1 MTEKLYYK
9 DSFIHSFTAKVRA
22 VTDKKGSAALL
33 LDRTAFFPGG
43 GGQDA
48 DEGTLAGRAV
58 KGVEESEG
66 EIYHLVDD
74 ASGILPGDEIE
85 GRLHWALRFER
96 MQQHSGEHVLSGVMH
111 REYGAQ
117 NVGFHLGNELTRLDF
132 HLPLSEEQI
141 RRAETLA
148 NESVFQNIPV
158 CAGLYGREQAAGK
171 EYRSKIDIPGE
182 VRIVEIEGVDSCACC
197 APHLRTTGEIGLIK
211 IVSWEP
217 YKGGM
222 RLHIACGGR
231 ALSYARFLS
240 GQAEEISHLLA
251 AKTDS
256 LARAVGVFRA
266 NYDGMRT
273 MNARLQ
279 KALRELKAAGAE
291 EAAGDAVVFEG
302 LLTGD
307 ALREYANALAQKT
320 GGALFLFSGEEGKY
334 DYILTSQSED
344 VRPFAKLLNA
354 RFLGKGG
361 GSAEMCRGSLAG
373 SPEEIE
379 GYIKNLRE

>member
-158 CAGLYGREQAAGK
+158 CAGLYGREQAAG
-171 EYRSKIDIPGE
+171 YRSKIDIPGE
-182 VRIVEIEGVDSCACC
+182 RCA
-197 APHLRTTGEIGLIK
+197 
-211 IVSWEP
+211 SW
-217 YKGGM
+217 
-222 RLHIACGGR
+222 R
-231 ALSYARFLS
+231 
-240 GQAEEISHLLA
+240 
-251 AKTDS
+251 
-256 LARAVGVFRA
+256 
-266 NYDGMRT
+266 
-273 MNARLQ
+273 
-279 KALRELKAAGAE
+279 
-291 EAAGDAVVFEG
+291 
-302 LLTGD
+302 
-307 ALREYANALAQKT
+307 
-320 GGALFLFSGEEGKY
+320 
-334 DYILTSQSED
+334 
-344 VRPFAKLLNA
+344 
-354 RFLGKGG
+354 
-361 GSAEMCRGSLAG
+361 
-373 SPEEIE
+373 
-379 GYIKNLRE
+379 